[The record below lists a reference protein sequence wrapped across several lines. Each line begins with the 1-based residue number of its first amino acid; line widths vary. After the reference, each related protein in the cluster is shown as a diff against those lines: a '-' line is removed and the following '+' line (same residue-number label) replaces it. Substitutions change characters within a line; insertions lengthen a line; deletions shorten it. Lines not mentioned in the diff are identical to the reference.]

1 VSDETCD
8 SAGKTPPSPDL
19 LARVR
24 AWVAADPDPVTR
36 DELKQLIA
44 CDDGAAMSDRFDSA
58 LTFGTAGL
66 RGALGA
72 GPNRMNRVV
81 VAHASAGFASYLRD
95 TAGENPLVVIGRDAR
110 TNSDVFAEDA
120 AHVFAGAGCDV
131 LLIPDAV
138 PTPVLAFAVRHLGAA
153 AGVMVTASHNP
164 AGDNGYKVYLGGAN
178 EGAQI
183 VSPTDALIL
192 ERIVAARR
200 TRFADLPRGD
210 FGHTD
215 DSLLEAYVRAT
226 ADVAPATVGEFPLV
240 AYTPLHGVGLGV
252 VTRVL
257 AHAGFPA
264 LSVVP
269 SQAEPDGSFP
279 TVTFPNPE
287 EDGALD
293 QVIALGHS
301 LGADLLLA
309 NDPDADRLAVCVP
322 RGESYRMLSGNE
334 LGALLGWWAAEQV
347 TRQGR
352 TGTFATTLV
361 SAPALERIAAK
372 YGFDCVRTPS
382 GFKWIG
388 RVPHLIYGYEEAL
401 GYLVNPETIHDKDG
415 ISALVAVMSVASE
428 LHRQGSSIGAKV
440 DELSRIFGGCAGT
453 AFSVRLASPAAV
465 TALMSDV
472 RASQPDSLGT
482 SAITHTHDYL
492 PETNL
497 VRWTLDDGAEALIR
511 PSGTEPKL
519 KVYVYADEQSRAE
532 ALAAE
537 VRALISSLT

>member
-1 VSDETCD
+1 MSDDNCT
-8 SAGKTPPSPDL
+8 ATGKTPPSPDL

-44 CDDGAAMSDRFDSA
+44 CNDGAAMSDRFDA
-58 LTFGTAGL
+58 TLTFGTAGL

-81 VAHASAGFASYLRD
+81 VAHASAGFAAYLRD
-95 TAGENPLVVIGRDAR
+95 TAGEHPLVVIGRDAR

-120 AHVFAGAGCDV
+120 AQVFAGAGCDV

-164 AGDNGYKVYLGGAN
+164 AGDNGYKVYLGGGDD
-178 EGAQI
+178 GAQI
-183 VSPTDALIL
+183 VSPSDAFIL
-192 ERIVAARR
+192 ERIVAARG

-215 DSLLEAYVRAT
+215 DSLIEAYVRAT
-226 ADVAPATVGEFPLV
+226 GAVAPATAGEFPLV

-293 QVIALGHS
+293 ALVAHGTS
-301 LGADLLLA
+301 IRADVLLA
-309 NDPDADRLAVCVP
+309 NDPDADRLAVCVAH
-322 RGESYRMLSGNE
+322 GDSYRMLSGNE
-334 LGALLGWWAAEQV
+334 LGALLGWWAAQQAAR
-347 TRQGR
+347 TGR
-352 TGTFATTLV
+352 SGTFATTLV
-361 SAPALERIAAK
+361 SAPALERVAAH

-388 RVPHLIYGYEEAL
+388 RVPNLIYGYEEAL

-415 ISALVAVMSVASE
+415 ISALIAVMSLASE

-453 AFSVRLASPAAV
+453 AFSVRLDSATDV
-465 TALMSDV
+465 TALMTEV
-472 RASQPDSLGT
+472 RATRPNALGA
-482 SAITHTHDYL
+482 SVLTHAQDYL

-497 VRWTLDDGAEALIR
+497 VRWTLDDGAEVLIR

-532 ALAAE
+532 GLAAE
-537 VRALISSLT
+537 IRALISSLT